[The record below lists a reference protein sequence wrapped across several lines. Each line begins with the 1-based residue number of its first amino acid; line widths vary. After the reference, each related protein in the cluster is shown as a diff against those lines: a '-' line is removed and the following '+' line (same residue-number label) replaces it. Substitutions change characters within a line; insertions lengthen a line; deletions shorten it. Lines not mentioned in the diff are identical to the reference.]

1 MVSKVYARAPDLELV
16 FYHVDVDGD
25 RWETSCPRDLK
36 GQYYLDLYA
45 EDQAGNVTFMATALF
60 EVDPFSLCSRITL
73 LEDDQCFKVSQSDI
87 DFVCKEVRCL

>member
-16 FYHVDVDGD
+16 FYHTAKDK
-25 RWETSCPRDLK
+25 WETTCPRDIK
-36 GQYYLDLYA
+36 GQYYMDLYA
-45 EDQAGNVTFMATALF
+45 EDEAGNITFMATALF

-73 LEDDQCFKVSQSDI
+73 LEDDQCFIVSQSDI